1 MNQVKI
7 GVLGVGWWGTVG
19 HLQPLSEDPKAE
31 VVAVW
36 SRTEGKARE
45 RAAQF
50 GVPRH
55 YTDYRALIDAHAPG
69 SESALD
75 AVTIASTPNMHY
87 EQARYALEHGLH
99 VLMEKPF
106 VLQAA
111 QAEHLERLA
120 RERDLRLSVCHPL
133 LYHPIVVR
141 ARDELRGGAV
151 GQVLLVTALFSQRVY
166 DLYKGQP
173 GPQTRWARSQ
183 GHPRPNLTSYSDPAV
198 VGGGEGHTQASH
210 IVGALLWLTGLRPTH
225 VFARMNA
232 LDVQVDVV
240 NAMTVLFEGGALATV
255 GANGMLP
262 RGVGSSLF
270 QVQGVDGILGFD
282 PRSGGLYVQDEEQP
296 RPRAIEVPAAEGRSG
311 IAAVPRNFVRAI
323 LGEEEQHVA
332 TEVAIDEVR
341 VLDAAYR
348 SAASGREIEIEREE

>member
-1 MNQVKI
+1 MKKVRI
-7 GVLGVGWWGTVG
+7 GIIGVGWWGTVG
-19 HLQPLSEDPKAE
+19 HLRPLAEDPRAD

-36 SRTEGKARE
+36 SRTETKARE
-45 RAAQF
+45 RAEQYD
-50 GVPRH
+50 VPRS
-55 YTDYRALIDAHAPG
+55 YTDYRALID
-69 SESALD
+69 ECELD
-75 AVTIASTPNMHY
+75 GVIVASTPNVHY
-87 EQARYALEHGLH
+87 EQARYALERGLH

-111 QAEHLERLA
+111 NAVALKRLA
-120 RERDLRLSVCHPL
+120 QEQGLLLSVCHPL

-151 GQVLLVTALFSQRVY
+151 GEVLLITALFSQRVY

-173 GPQTRWARSQ
+173 GPQTEWARRM
-183 GHPRPNLTSYSDPAV
+183 GAPRPNRASYCDPAV

-210 IVGALLWLTGLRPTH
+210 IVGALLWLTGLQPTH
-225 VFARMNA
+225 VFARMNN

-240 NAMTVLFEGGALATV
+240 NVMTVRFEGGALATV

-262 RGVGSSLF
+262 HGVGSSLL

-282 PRSGGLYVQDEEQP
+282 PRSGGLYVQNKGDRRPRTLEVP
-296 RPRAIEVPAAEGRSG
+296 RPEQRGG
-311 IAAVPRNFVRAI
+311 MAAVPRNFVRAV
-323 LGEEEQHVA
+323 LGEEAQHVA

-348 SAASGREIEIEREE
+348 SAASGQEVEIER